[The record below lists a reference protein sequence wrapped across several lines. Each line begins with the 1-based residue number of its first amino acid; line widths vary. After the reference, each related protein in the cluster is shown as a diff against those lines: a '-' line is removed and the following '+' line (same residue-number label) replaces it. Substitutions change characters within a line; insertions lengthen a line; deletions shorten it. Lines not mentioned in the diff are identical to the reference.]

1 MQMPPCHA
9 RGLRIAAEFD
19 MCNTS
24 NIRGTSG
31 GADAGCDAYVEKGSG
46 WTRLLTV
53 LKDVLRDNNQ

>member
-1 MQMPPCHA
+1 
-9 RGLRIAAEFD
+9 